1 MAKNNIDLSVVLHD
15 TSDYKDWLVELKE
28 RFYSHRL
35 KASCA
40 TNGYLLDFY
49 WKLGRDI
56 EAKQYANTYGSG
68 FYKNLSQDLKNEMPG
83 VKGFSPINLR
93 YMSKFFKLYAPLY
106 RNIPQTAE
114 LFSDSLSDSNV
125 PQVAEKSKKR
135 QQPVDD
141 FKMLFSIPWDHHRRI
156 IDKCKD
162 DMDKALFFARKTWE
176 NNWGRDALLNWLDT
190 DLYER
195 DGKAVTNFQSTLSAV
210 QSDLAQQMTKDP
222 YQFDFLNLRE
232 KFDERD
238 IEDELV
244 NNVTRFLLEL
254 GKGFSYMGRQQ
265 TFQKRAV
272 GEQKGSVPFHHF
284 SIQCN
289 IEQKSLTHLSLIVT
303 LILNSTVFAISTF
316 SKSLFTSAF
325 LSCCGLIASCI
336 YLAQTSVRLSSV
348 LRFLLARFL
357 HLAIFSSYVPLPCFR
372 PPRTIFNNSFIAI
385 INKLLAYTRSCTIMY
400 EYISGFL
407 DTFQSFPY

>member
-1 MAKNNIDLSVVLHD
+1 MAKKNIDLAVVLHD
-15 TSDYKDWLVELKE
+15 DCDYKDWLVELKE

-68 FYKNLSQDLKNEMPG
+68 FYKNLSLDLKNEMSG
-83 VKGFSPINLR
+83 IKGFSPINLR

-125 PQVAEKSKKR
+125 PQIAEQSENS

-162 DMDKALFFARKTWE
+162 DMDKSLFFVRKTWE
-176 NNWGRDALLNWLDT
+176 NNWGRDVLLNWLDT

-195 DGKAVTNFQSTLSAV
+195 DGKAITNFQATLPAI

-254 GKGFSYMGRQQ
+254 GKGFSYMGRQFRLEIGQ
-265 TFQKRAV
+265 QEFFPDLLFYNAHLHAYV
-272 GEQKGSVPFHHF
+272 V
-284 SIQCN
+284 
-289 IEQKSLTHLSLIVT
+289 IELK
-303 LILNSTVFAISTF
+303 A
-316 SKSLFTSAF
+316 
-325 LSCCGLIASCI
+325 
-336 YLAQTSVRLSSV
+336 
-348 LRFLLARFL
+348 
-357 HLAIFSSYVPLPCFR
+357 
-372 PPRTIFNNSFIAI
+372 
-385 INKLLAYTRSCTIMY
+385 
-400 EYISGFL
+400 
-407 DTFQSFPY
+407 QSFHPSFLGQLSFYVSAINHQFKTDIDNPTIGLLICKNKDNVVAKYALEAYKEPMGISEYQLSKLFPKDFKSSMPTIEELEKGLKGNPK

>member
-1 MAKNNIDLSVVLHD
+1 MKNCIYKPVFGLFLLFNFQIDSALTFSSRLSKLLCWGNKV
-15 TSDYKDWLVELKE
+15 YQN
-28 RFYSHRL
+28 RL

-40 TNGYLLDFY
+40 TNSYLLDFY

-125 PQVAEKSKKR
+125 PQVAEQSKKR

-141 FKMLFSIPWDHHRRI
+141 FKMLLSIPWDHHRRI

-162 DMDKALFFARKTWE
+162 DMNKALFFVRKTWE

-195 DGKAVTNFQSTLSAV
+195 DGKAVTNFQSTLSAM

-254 GKGFSYMGRQQ
+254 GKGFSYMGWQFRLEVGQQ
-265 TFQKRAV
+265 EFFPDLLFYNAHLHAYV
-272 GEQKGSVPFHHF
+272 V
-284 SIQCN
+284 
-289 IEQKSLTHLSLIVT
+289 IELK
-303 LILNSTVFAISTF
+303 A
-316 SKSLFTSAF
+316 
-325 LSCCGLIASCI
+325 
-336 YLAQTSVRLSSV
+336 
-348 LRFLLARFL
+348 
-357 HLAIFSSYVPLPCFR
+357 
-372 PPRTIFNNSFIAI
+372 
-385 INKLLAYTRSCTIMY
+385 
-400 EYISGFL
+400 
-407 DTFQSFPY
+407 QSFHPSFLGQLSFYVSAINHQFKTDIDNPTIGLLICKDKDNVVAKYALESYKEPMGISEYQLSKLFPKNFKSSMPTIEELEKGLKDNQK

>member
-1 MAKNNIDLSVVLHD
+1 MAKKDIDLAVVLHD
-15 TSDYKDWLVELKE
+15 DCDYKDWLVELKE

-40 TNGYLLDFY
+40 TNGYLLDFN

-56 EAKQYANTYGSG
+56 EAKQYTNTYGSG
-68 FYKNLSQDLKNEMPG
+68 FYKNLSQNLKHEMPG

-125 PQVAEKSKKR
+125 PQVAEQFEKR

-141 FKMLFSIPWDHHRRI
+141 FNMLLSIPWDHHRRI

-162 DMDKALFFARKTWE
+162 DMNKALFFVRKTWE

-195 DGKAVTNFQSTLSAV
+195 DGKAITNFQATLPAV
-210 QSDLAQQMTKDP
+210 QSDLAQQITKDP
-222 YQFDFLNLRE
+222 YQLDFLNLRE
-232 KFDERD
+232 KYDEHD
-238 IEDELV
+238 IEEELV

-254 GKGFSYMGRQQ
+254 GKGFSYMGRQ
-265 TFQKRAV
+265 FRLEV
-272 GEQKGSVPFHHF
+272 GKQEFFPDLLFYNAHLHAYVV
-284 SIQCN
+284 
-289 IEQKSLTHLSLIVT
+289 IELK
-303 LILNSTVFAISTF
+303 A
-316 SKSLFTSAF
+316 
-325 LSCCGLIASCI
+325 
-336 YLAQTSVRLSSV
+336 
-348 LRFLLARFL
+348 
-357 HLAIFSSYVPLPCFR
+357 
-372 PPRTIFNNSFIAI
+372 
-385 INKLLAYTRSCTIMY
+385 
-400 EYISGFL
+400 
-407 DTFQSFPY
+407 QSFHPSFLGQLSFYVSAVNHQFKTDIDNPTIGLLICKDKDNVVAKYALDSYKEPMGISEYQLSKLFPKDFKSSMPTIEELEKGLKDNRE

>member
-1 MAKNNIDLSVVLHD
+1 MAKKNIDLSVALHD
-15 TSDYKDWLVELKE
+15 NSDYKDWLVELKE

-35 KASCA
+35 KASLA

-125 PQVAEKSKKR
+125 PQLAEQSKKR

-254 GKGFSYMGRQQ
+254 GKGFSYMGRQ
-265 TFQKRAV
+265 FRLEV
-272 GEQKGSVPFHHF
+272 GQQEFFPDLLFYNAHLHAYVV
-284 SIQCN
+284 
-289 IEQKSLTHLSLIVT
+289 IELK
-303 LILNSTVFAISTF
+303 A
-316 SKSLFTSAF
+316 
-325 LSCCGLIASCI
+325 
-336 YLAQTSVRLSSV
+336 
-348 LRFLLARFL
+348 
-357 HLAIFSSYVPLPCFR
+357 
-372 PPRTIFNNSFIAI
+372 
-385 INKLLAYTRSCTIMY
+385 
-400 EYISGFL
+400 
-407 DTFQSFPY
+407 QSFHPSFLGQLSFYVSAINHQFKTDIDNPTIGLLICKDKDNVVAKYALESYKEPMGISEYQLSKLFPKDFKSSMPTIEELENELKDN

>member
-1 MAKNNIDLSVVLHD
+1 MAKKNIDLAVVLHD
-15 TSDYKDWLVELKE
+15 DCDYKDWLVELKE

-56 EAKQYANTYGSG
+56 EAKQYTNTYGSG
-68 FYKNLSQDLKNEMPG
+68 FYKNLSQDLKDEMPG

-125 PQVAEKSKKR
+125 PQVAEQFEKR

-141 FKMLFSIPWDHHRRI
+141 FNMLLSIPWDHHRRI

-162 DMDKALFFARKTWE
+162 DMNKALFFVSKTWE
-176 NNWGRDALLNWLDT
+176 NNWGRDALLYWLDT

-195 DGKAVTNFQSTLSAV
+195 DGKAITNFQATLPAV
-210 QSDLAQQMTKDP
+210 QSDLAQQITKDP
-222 YQFDFLNLRE
+222 YQLDFLNLRE
-232 KFDERD
+232 KYDEHD
-238 IEDELV
+238 IEEELV

-254 GKGFSYMGRQQ
+254 GKGFSYMGRQ
-265 TFQKRAV
+265 FRLEV
-272 GEQKGSVPFHHF
+272 GQQEFFPDLLFYNAHLHAYVV
-284 SIQCN
+284 
-289 IEQKSLTHLSLIVT
+289 IELK
-303 LILNSTVFAISTF
+303 A
-316 SKSLFTSAF
+316 
-325 LSCCGLIASCI
+325 
-336 YLAQTSVRLSSV
+336 
-348 LRFLLARFL
+348 
-357 HLAIFSSYVPLPCFR
+357 
-372 PPRTIFNNSFIAI
+372 
-385 INKLLAYTRSCTIMY
+385 
-400 EYISGFL
+400 
-407 DTFQSFPY
+407 QSFHPSFLRQLSFYVSAINHQFKTDIDNPTIGLLICKDKDNVVAKYALESCRRQAAQAAPRVGIEKLCAGGRPGKSGLPTLAERGTAAGRCRLCC